1 MDNDTI
7 AEVPYATVLEWA
19 TYRTVDRQMR
29 RNAAIRLA
37 AAEGLVRS
45 QRNELEVMQGAM
57 QAQATDIGT
66 LKAALGT
73 ERAARIDE
81 RNRADGYKAWA
92 TVGKMETIL
101 LTLSVVGAVTVSV
114 LNSAR

>member
-19 TYRTVDRQMR
+19 TYRTVDR
-29 RNAAIRLA
+29 
-37 AAEGLVRS
+37 